1 MENPCYKTL
10 VPRNLRMTTITCFY
24 CGAPD
29 TQFQETER
37 LFGLKHCAI
46 HKAAA
51 IRDCKAYLHTS
62 KAVTMKDAFAHP
74 IVGQLMTLVKELVG
88 FPVLRSSGV
97 YQDGWTLNTNQFA
110 YNTNLVCTDEWMIPV
125 INLKEDTI
133 KHIPISSFKMT
144 HPEFTET
151 IDAAV
156 FCLIDGIY
164 TREYEE
170 VQSLLEMPEEYP
182 EISGIETIEFQGGT
196 ARIFVIP
203 PTDPTCDPE
212 VTENPKNLVL

>member
-10 VPRNLRMTTITCFY
+10 VPRNLRMTPMACFY

-29 TQFQETER
+29 SHFQETER
-37 LFGLKHCAI
+37 LFGLKHCAM

-51 IRDCKAYLHTS
+51 IRDCRAYLHTT
-62 KAVTMKDAFAHP
+62 KTVKMKDACAHP
-74 IVGQLMTLVKELVG
+74 IVGQLMTLVKGLVG

-97 YQDGWTLNTNQFA
+97 YQDGWTLNTSKFA

-125 INLKEDTI
+125 INLKEDTT
-133 KHIPISSFKMT
+133 KHIPISNFKTT

-182 EISGIETIEFQGGT
+182 DVP
-196 ARIFVIP
+196 FVESIVFEGREGRVMMP
-203 PTDPTCDPE
+203 QPKEEPE
-212 VTENPKNLVL
+212 ENPS